1 MATRV
6 ERTGIEACITK
17 VNAAIEQLI
26 EASSEIETAM
36 NDLPNYWEGAAYDN
50 ARNTYEEEYQTL
62 LTKTVPDSVTNFKII
77 SIIVKIKS
85 LRLTNSLLE
94 CKILKSP
101 CIEQG
106 LSNYNKG

>member
-6 ERTGIEACITK
+6 ERTGIEACIIK

-50 ARNTYEEEYQTL
+50 ARNTYEEEDNDTAQ
-62 LTKTVPDSVTNFKII
+62 TVPDSVTNFKDYINNC
-77 SIIVKIKS
+77 VKIKS

>member
-36 NDLPNYWEGAAYDN
+36 NDCIRQCKKHIRGRVSDTSHENSTRFSNKFQRL
-50 ARNTYEEEYQTL
+50 YQ
-62 LTKTVPDSVTNFKII
+62 
-77 SIIVKIKS
+77 
-85 LRLTNSLLE
+85 
-94 CKILKSP
+94 
-101 CIEQG
+101 
-106 LSNYNKG
+106 

>member
-26 EASSEIETAM
+26 EASSEIDTAM
-36 NDLPNYWEGAAYDN
+36 NDFPNYWEGAAYDN

-62 LTKTVPDSVTNFKII
+62 LTKTVPDSVTNFKDYINNCKDKII
-77 SIIVKIKS
+77 EID
-85 LRLTNSLLE
+85 
-94 CKILKSP
+94 
-101 CIEQG
+101 EQLAG
-106 LSNYNKG
+106 M

>member
-50 ARNTYEEEYQTL
+50 ATHTRKSIRHFSRKQYQ
-62 LTKTVPDSVTNFKII
+62 I
-77 SIIVKIKS
+77 
-85 LRLTNSLLE
+85 
-94 CKILKSP
+94 
-101 CIEQG
+101 Q
-106 LSNYNKG
+106 